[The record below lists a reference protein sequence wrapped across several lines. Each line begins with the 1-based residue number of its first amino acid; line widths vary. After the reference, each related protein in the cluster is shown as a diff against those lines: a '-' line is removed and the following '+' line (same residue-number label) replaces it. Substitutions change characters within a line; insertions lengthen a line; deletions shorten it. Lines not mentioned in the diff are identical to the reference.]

1 LLFFFLAQ
9 VPPAFRYV
17 AQPTAMVTAPS
28 TGLDITPTKLYISN
42 LDYNVSNEDIKV
54 ASAFSLL
61 PPP

>member
-1 LLFFFLAQ
+1 
-9 VPPAFRYV
+9 VPPAFGYV
-17 AQPTAMVTAPS
+17 AQLMAMVTTLS

-42 LDYNVSNEDIKV
+42 LDYNVSNENINV